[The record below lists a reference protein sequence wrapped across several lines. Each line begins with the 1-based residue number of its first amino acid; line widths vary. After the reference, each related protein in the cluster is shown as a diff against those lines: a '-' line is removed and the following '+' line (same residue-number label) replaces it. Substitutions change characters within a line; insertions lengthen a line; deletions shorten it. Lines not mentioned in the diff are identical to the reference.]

1 MARLAII
8 LRFMF
13 EYRRLS
19 VLLIAHLKYDST
31 HALRVFMPHNY
42 SSVLWNLTLIAN
54 SKSTPV
60 LAMHNDRYREIMHNF
75 AGVTLVSL

>member
-31 HALRVFMPHNY
+31 QVLRVFIHHDY
-42 SSVLWNLTLIAN
+42 S
-54 SKSTPV
+54 
-60 LAMHNDRYREIMHNF
+60 
-75 AGVTLVSL
+75 